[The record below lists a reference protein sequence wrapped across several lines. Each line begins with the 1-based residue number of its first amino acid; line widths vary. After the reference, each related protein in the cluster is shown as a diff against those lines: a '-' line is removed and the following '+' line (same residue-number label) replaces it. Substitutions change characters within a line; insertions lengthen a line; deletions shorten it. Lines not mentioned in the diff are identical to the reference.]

1 MGSRPRCPSDLP
13 PLHPPG
19 ARRGW
24 ILPEMPVLVVRGR
37 GMTRTLLNL
46 YNLAA
51 LARWAWGVVAVAG

>member
-1 MGSRPRCPSDLP
+1 
-13 PLHPPG
+13 
-19 ARRGW
+19 
-24 ILPEMPVLVVRGR
+24 MPVLVVRGR